1 MARPATEDKVHEFYC
16 TSVSGLEEIVIDDLM
31 TQLPGGSGFRSEKTG
46 RHGRVFF
53 HYERSPRRLLE
64 LNSVTNSF
72 ALLLEFRGVT
82 SGRPGLVSLCEKI
95 AQMNMVAARKL
106 LAVCDP
112 EAALDEYQLQASV
125 RGRHRFS
132 KDDLR
137 RAVSSVLEKEHS
149 LQPGSGSG
157 GGGMRFHLQVADR
170 RATLGLQLTSNRSPG
185 SLEREGVARP
195 FLYCIGRLLD
205 LGAEATVVVS
215 ACGPDA
221 HLHLSPSAPLNMAI
235 GCHHERHQGQP
246 DSPPSLEAADQ
257 QAPTQAIGAV
267 GRPIRTVGRTVRT
280 VGLSTDLP
288 FGMSR
293 VDCIVTNE
301 AGVPPAATKGSLSE
315 CARIL
320 KPEGIAVVVT
330 TSPAEFVQQIMQGE
344 LPFAIG
350 ASLSAVVAGRKYVI
364 FVLERLDLQSIS
376 GV

>member
-1 MARPATEDKVHEFYC
+1 MVKPAADDKVHEFYC

-112 EAALDEYQLQASV
+112 EAALDGYQLQASL

-137 RAVSSVLEKEHS
+137 RAVSSVLEKKHS

-235 GCHHERHQGQP
+235 GCHHERRQAQP
-246 DSPPSLEAADQ
+246 DSPPSSEAADQ
-257 QAPTQAIGAV
+257 QVPTHAI
-267 GRPIRTVGRTVRT
+267 RT

-288 FGMSR
+288 FATSR

-301 AGVPPAATKGSLSE
+301 AGAPRAATKGSLSE

-320 KPEGIAVVVT
+320 KPEGVAVVIT
-330 TSPAEFVQQIMQGE
+330 ASPAEFVQQIMQGE

-350 ASLSAVVAGRKYVI
+350 ASLSAVVAGRKYVL